1 MKKKIICMAMILVMA
16 MLALSGCKIR
26 NYDSNVVDINN
37 GEDGIKLGYVNFV
50 FKYTQAGYDINYGSS
65 YGTRLWTD
73 DMTGTGQPFSEEVK
87 NNVVETLEKQYI
99 IKKHAD
105 EMGVT
110 ITEDDKTKIN
120 EATSKFL
127 SENTSSTLNAMGADE
142 DVVRQMLTDMTYV
155 SKIEKALEARGKAEG
170 AINDTTDATTY
181 VNNVVASWEAGYEF
195 NVDDKLLSQITV
207 DDMFATSS
215 SSNSTSKAS
224 TTTTSNSNQGK

>member
-1 MKKKIICMAMILVMA
+1 MKKKIICVGMILVMA
-16 MLALSGCKIR
+16 MVALTGCKIK

-50 FKYTQAGYDINYGSS
+50 FKYTQAGYDINYGST
-65 YGTRLWTD
+65 YGTKLWTD

-105 EMGVT
+105 ELGVT
-110 ITEDDKTKIN
+110 ITEDDKTKID
-120 EATSKFL
+120 EATKKFL

-155 SKIEKALEARGKAEG
+155 SKVEKALEARGKAEG
-170 AINDTTDATTY
+170 AINDTTNANTY
-181 VNNVVASWEAGYEF
+181 INNVVATWENGYDF
-195 NVDDKLLSQITV
+195 KVDDKLLAQITV
-207 DDMFATSS
+207 EDMFATSAS
-215 SSNSTSKAS
+215 ASAASAATTTNST
-224 TTTTSNSNQGK
+224 QGK

>member
-1 MKKKIICMAMILVMA
+1 MILVMA
-16 MLALSGCKIR
+16 MVALTGCKIK

-50 FKYTQAGYDINYGSS
+50 FKYTQAGYDINYGST
-65 YGTRLWTD
+65 YGTKLWTD

-105 EMGVT
+105 ELGVK
-110 ITEDDKTKIN
+110 ITEDDKTKID
-120 EATSKFL
+120 EATKKFL

-155 SKIEKALEARGKAEG
+155 SKVEKALETRGKAEG
-170 AINDTTDATTY
+170 AINDTTNANTY
-181 VNNVVASWEAGYEF
+181 VNNVVATWENGYDF
-195 NVDDKLLSQITV
+195 KVDDKLLSQITV
-207 DDMFATSS
+207 EDMFATS
-215 SSNSTSKAS
+215 AS
-224 TTTTSNSNQGK
+224 ASAASATTTTNSTQGK

>member
-1 MKKKIICMAMILVMA
+1 MKKKVICIGMILVMA
-16 MLALSGCKIR
+16 MVALTGCKIK

-50 FKYTQAGYDINYGSS
+50 FKYTQAGYDINYGST
-65 YGTRLWTD
+65 YGAKLWTD

-105 EMGVT
+105 ELGVK
-110 ITEDDKTKIN
+110 ITEDDKTKID
-120 EATSKFL
+120 EATKKFL

-155 SKIEKALEARGKAEG
+155 SKVEKALETRGKAEG
-170 AINDTTDATTY
+170 AINDTTNANTY
-181 VNNVVASWEAGYEF
+181 VNNVVATWENGYDF
-195 NVDDKLLSQITV
+195 KVDDKLLSQITV
-207 DDMFATSS
+207 EDMFATSAS
-215 SSNSTSKAS
+215 ASAASAATTTNST
-224 TTTTSNSNQGK
+224 QGK